1 MRRLIKEST
10 QIIERA
16 YDDVGNIND
25 FIGEVEKDFLN
36 VTRDRNAGEFQNVK
50 SVIQK
55 VTDRLVMLQK
65 ADGKISGVK
74 TGYYDLDKLTSG
86 FQKR

>member
-1 MRRLIKEST
+1 M
-10 QIIERA
+10 
-16 YDDVGNIND
+16 
-25 FIGEVEKDFLN
+25 N

-86 FQKR
+86 FQKGDLLSLIHI